1 MAVFYSDPEQNSQ
14 LGEKEGR
21 GLGRKKGGGGRER
34 AGGKAW
40 CCLDGEASRF

>member
-21 GLGRKKGGGGRER
+21 GLGRKKGGGRER